1 MANKVYKDAKSA
13 LEGVLSDGMMV
24 MCGGFGLVGIPDKL
38 IHALQESG
46 VKNLTCVSNNAGID
60 GEGLGLLLE
69 TGQVKKMISS
79 YVGENKTF
87 AKLYL
92 EGKLEIEFNPQG
104 TLAERCRAGGAG
116 IPAFYTKTGVGTE
129 VAKGKETK
137 VFDGQEYVMER
148 GLVGDLALVKAWKG
162 DATGNLVYRKAARN
176 FNPMMATAA
185 KLCVAEV
192 EELVPVGAIDPDHV
206 HTPGIF
212 VNRIFCGAPY
222 DKKIEQRTIRKA

>member
-13 LEGVLSDGMMV
+13 LDGVVSDGMMV

-38 IHALQESG
+38 IRAMRDTG
-46 VKNLTCVSNNAGID
+46 VQNLTCVSNNAGID
-60 GEGLGLLLE
+60 GAGLGLLLE
-69 TGQVKKMISS
+69 AGQVKKMISS

-162 DATGNLVYRKAARN
+162 DTSGNLIYRKAARN

-185 KLCVAEV
+185 RIPTTSAVRA
-192 EELVPVGAIDPDHV
+192 AINV
-206 HTPGIF
+206 CRIRRTPT
-212 VNRIFCGAPY
+212 APKY
-222 DKKIEQRTIRKA
+222 TART